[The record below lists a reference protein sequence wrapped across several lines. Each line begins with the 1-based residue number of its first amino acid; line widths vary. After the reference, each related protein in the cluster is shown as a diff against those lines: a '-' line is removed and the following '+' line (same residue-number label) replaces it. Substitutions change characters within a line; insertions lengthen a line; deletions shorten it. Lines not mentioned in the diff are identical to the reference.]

1 MRTDRIFCSKEELLL
16 DFHKRRA
23 AHVKVIKVIG
33 LICEHCGSSFVLYCG
48 KLYRKTSYMS
58 IVFWKFIGYYP
69 KNSFSHRFNFPY
81 MMLRK
86 LFILFIIQLN
96 ILRRN
101 IFTNNKLC
109 DII

>member
-33 LICEHCGSSFVLYCG
+33 LICEHCGSSFVLCCG

-58 IVFWKFIGYYP
+58 IVFWKFIVYY
-69 KNSFSHRFNFPY
+69 
-81 MMLRK
+81 RK
-86 LFILFIIQLN
+86 LSVFCQFDFLASVTKPL
-96 ILRRN
+96 
-101 IFTNNKLC
+101 KLYFG
-109 DII
+109 